1 MNVGPSKEFQ
11 QAFRTVTGMEPT
23 PGNVISAMQNDE
35 RLTAAIHEELMRLLG
50 SKPRAANDDEPE
62 GGGAA

>member
-35 RLTAAIHEELMRLLG
+35 RLTAAIHKELARIIN
-50 SKPRAANDDEPE
+50 SQPHTANDNQPE
-62 GGGAA
+62 RGGVA

>member
-1 MNVGPSKEFQ
+1 MNVGLSKEFQ

-35 RLTAAIHEELMRLLG
+35 RLTAAIHEELMRLLN